1 MPGGSSRYPL
11 RPVTNEPTTL
21 KSEIPHLARLA
32 WPIMLT
38 QLTMMSL
45 GVVDLMMV
53 GQVGVDAVAAVSLG
67 NIAKFGTIMIAM
79 GIVVGI
85 DPFLAQAHG
94 ANDRR
99 GLALGLQ
106 RGIILALISS
116 LPVIVLWQFVDVFL
130 IATGQDPQIALVAQ
144 QYVEVQTLSVPLF
157 LVYSAQR
164 QYLQGRGILR
174 PALFV
179 ALAANVLNVAL
190 NRLFI
195 FGGLGI
201 PALGAVGSGIA
212 TSIVQASM
220 PLMMYG
226 LMRWQRLCEGAWEP
240 WSRDALDPAELR
252 KILVVG
258 VPIGL
263 HFAAEIWGFQ
273 IAGLWAGRLG
283 KAELAA
289 NSIVLNL
296 ASISFMLPLGIGLGS
311 VTRIGNLVGA
321 GRSKDAQVSAWA
333 ALALGAGLMAMCALV
348 FLVFRRPLAHAYSE
362 DAVVIGLAA
371 STLPVAAAFQLF
383 DGLQVVASGVLRA
396 IGRTKPTAIAN
407 LIGYYAIGL
416 PLGYHLAFR
425 RELGL
430 EGLWWGVAAGVA
442 AVAIVLVVWVAVRG
456 PATARPIDAREA

>member
-1 MPGGSSRYPL
+1 MSLSRRYPL
-11 RPVTNEPTTL
+11 RPLKHETTSVG
-21 KSEIPHLARLA
+21 SEIPRLARLA
-32 WPIMLT
+32 WPIVLT

-45 GVVDLMMV
+45 GVVDLLMV
-53 GQVGVDAVAAVSLG
+53 GRVGVDAVAAVSLG

-79 GIVVGI
+79 GFVIGI

-94 ANDRR
+94 ARDAR

-106 RGIILALISS
+106 RGVVLALLSS
-116 LPVIVLWQFVDVFL
+116 VPVVVLWQFVEPFL
-130 IATGQDPQIALVAQ
+130 IATDQDPAIARVAQ
-144 QYVEVQTLSVPLF
+144 QYVQVQTPSVPLF
-157 LVYSAQR
+157 LVYTAQR

-190 NRLFI
+190 NRLLI
-195 FGGLGI
+195 FGGLGV

-226 LMRWQRLCEGAWEP
+226 LMRSQRLCEGAWVP
-240 WSRDALDPAELR
+240 WSRAALDVAELGR
-252 KILVVG
+252 ILAVG

-273 IAGLWAGRLG
+273 IAGLWSGQLG
-283 KAELAA
+283 KVELAA
-289 NSIVLNL
+289 NTIVLNL

-321 GRSKDAQVSAWA
+321 GRPAEAQVAAWA
-333 ALALGAGLMAMCALV
+333 ALALGAGLMAVCAIV
-348 FLVFRRPLAHAYSE
+348 FLVLPGPLARAYSE
-362 DAVVIGLAA
+362 DPAVIALAVA
-371 STLPVAAAFQLF
+371 TLPVAAAFQLF

-407 LIGYYAIGL
+407 FVGYYAIGL
-416 PLGYHLAFR
+416 PLGHHLAFE

-430 EGLWWGVAAGVA
+430 QGLWWGVAAGVA
-442 AVAIVLVVWVAVRG
+442 TVAVVLVAWVAVRG
-456 PATARPIDAREA
+456 PATARPIDAQEA